1 MATDVDFQLDQR
13 ILSGEVKTKLFSV
26 HLNDTKLVDIIEVF
40 CSKVTVDIPLIYVNK
55 GKSIFIKPN
64 FIKKV
69 ADDIRLPFLIF
80 DKKGTFHSESGKATA
95 YIEKIEPIYENK
107 RFSGFI
113 VYPKEFLKE
122 APILQAINNDFQFTL
137 PKKINTLN
145 WKYRIPEFEGTGFMD
160 SGKYD
165 EPPAVLFKLEI
176 IR

>member
-1 MATDVDFQLDQR
+1 MSAGTIISIIVAVTGCILAVFFYMNDSINKR
-13 ILSGEVKTKLFSV
+13 IESTI
-26 HLNDTKLVDIIEVF
+26 NDPK
-40 CSKVTVDIPLIYVNK
+40 
-55 GKSIFIKPN
+55 

-80 DKKGTFHSESGKATA
+80 DEKGTFHSESGEATA
-95 YIEKIEPIYENK
+95 YIEKIEPFYENK

-122 APILQAINNDFQFTL
+122 APILQAINNDFRFTF
-137 PKKINTLN
+137 PKRINTRD
-145 WKYRIPEFEGTGFMD
+145 WKYRIPEFEVEGMVFGNN
-160 SGKYD
+160 GKYD